1 MEMLSSFTHLHVLLN
16 EILIVKCRLQT
27 VLSHTM
33 KMNVTTAAKQD
44 FQNNIFSEFQFVPQ
58 SQHMF
63 QKT

>member
-1 MEMLSSFTHLHVLLN
+1 
-16 EILIVKCRLQT
+16 
-27 VLSHTM
+27 M

-44 FQNNIFSEFQFVPQ
+44 FQNNIFSEFQFAPQ